1 MASAN
6 LNLIQEI
13 YNAFAKGDVATVL
26 GSMSPNITWNEAE
39 DFPYADGNPYIGPDA
54 VASRVFA
61 RCISEWDGF
70 AVHIE
75 ELIDAGDTIIALVR
89 YSGTFKT
96 TGKPQN
102 TQAAHV
108 WRVTSDKTGRKAIRF
123 QQYANT
129 LHVAQV
135 MQP

>member
-1 MASAN
+1 MPSQN
-6 LNLIQEI
+6 LQFIQGI
-13 YNAFAKGDVATVL
+13 YNAFASGDVATVL
-26 GSMSPNITWNEAE
+26 GSMSPNIIWNEVE
-39 DFPYADGNPYIGPDA
+39 NFPYADGNPYIGPTV
-54 VASRVFA
+54 VANGVFA

-70 AVHIE
+70 AVHVE

-89 YSGTFKT
+89 YRGTYKA
-96 TGKPQN
+96 TGKSQN

-108 WRVTSDKTGRKAIRF
+108 WRIVDGKAARF

-135 MQP
+135 MQA